1 MKSEVV
7 AGGTQSRAA
16 TMLECDVRWTDSGKI
31 VSCGGSYETDRRKS
45 AKFSNDHNDDEGA
58 LSPPPAEARF
68 IATTTTPFQSCVHNR
83 SDRGVPCGSTTPAAV
98 SRSRLS
104 SPAAARWHRYQPVV
118 LLYIVAVVLVG
129 AIPVVYCDAA
139 SSGKS
144 DSGSNSSSNSTRQ
157 ISSNVVVDPAD
168 RASQCI
174 TEDHYEGSG
183 HYTHHWA
190 VHIPSGDERMVE
202 QVAEEH
208 GFINLGKILDE
219 YYHFEH
225 RHVQKR
231 SVNPSAHHQ
240 RRLDT
245 DHRVRWAKQQR
256 AKSRSKRDFRP
267 LKGSYLI
274 QLNDPKWPEMWYLN
288 RGNGLDMNVI
298 PAWKEG
304 VTGKG
309 VVVTILDDGLESDH
323 PDLEHNYDPKASYD
337 VNGND
342 GDPMPH
348 YDLTDSNRHGTRCAG
363 EVAATANNSKCAVGI
378 AYGARVG
385 GVRMLD
391 GDVTD
396 VVEAKSLG
404 LNSQHIDI
412 YSASWGPDDD
422 GKTVDGPG
430 DMATRAFIEGVRKG
444 RGGRGSIFIWAS
456 GNGGR
461 EHDNCNCDGY
471 TNSIWT
477 LSISSAS
484 QEGLVPWFS
493 EMCSSTLA
501 TTYSSGNT
509 NEKQVITTDLHHS
522 CTTSHTGTSASAP
535 LAAGIAA
542 LVLEANRNLTWRD
555 MQHIVVRTAKPG
567 NLKDPTWS
575 KNGVGRPVSH
585 SFGYGLMDAAAMVKL
600 ARTWRTVPEQQVC
613 EINAPHLDKQIPP
626 RTKVTLQLT
635 VEHCMGVN
643 YLEHVQAKITLTS
656 QRRGDIQIFLTS
668 PSGTRVTLLTPR
680 SHDLSRSGFNQWPFM
695 SVHTWGEAPHGTW
708 QLEIHNEG
716 RLLGYSLIRG
726 WSLILYGTNLPP
738 DPNDPPNVPRVST
751 ASPMLPPIIPASGF
765 NPYSVGGSKSFYA
778 TGSLG
783 KPNRKQQMQY
793 ATYTPTAQFG
803 MTPGYQ
809 APPVTPTRKN
819 NKNKNKSNKNSSKTT
834 TARPISQT
842 TLNVFLNSYGSGKK
856 YEYNTGNRK
865 NQTPKPK
872 PAMQTINYG
881 KSDKYHAATSHIY
894 EKQIAIKA
902 PKQVKDNNAQ
912 IPPRLS
918 SRKPITTT
926 STTAL
931 PSTLVAGNGSQTA
944 GTTTV
949 LTTQNPAQTERFSS
963 TNARIPKLFQQYEK
977 IQQFYPELK
986 PYSSIRDDLDR
997 PKAGSSGVQQQQQQQ
1012 QQLLQSKTS
1021 SYSVAGS
1028 AGSVGTSNVV
1038 TNGKPSRANTK
1049 IFFPDTD
1056 IIDAIGPRKIASSLQ
1071 PIQPFYGR
1079 THASQFVSSGPK
1091 SGKAQITQWNLIF
1104 YGTETPAQPNDPIR
1118 LGKPGFSDSNYGGEI
1133 EHNSLEFDNGISND
1147 QWRNM
1152 QQIGESHV
1160 DVQRTA
1166 SNDVTS
1172 VACVSYSLARCIE
1185 CGAASYFYNG
1195 RCYSS
1200 CPASTFPSNY
1210 QTGRENAIVEQ
1221 NPLPFGSLRRRRR
1234 QQQQQRRRSRSRRN
1248 PTAARFPNGSVNDF
1262 NNLDNILLAAQPQ
1275 KRDTQMQP
1283 QQHCIPC
1290 NPTCLKCIGPA
1301 DYHCSE
1307 CQSGFGFTDVTIS
1320 PNHQQRCVSINSKR
1334 KPVSKPASP
1343 DLNGTNKSQTN
1354 ATSSASDQQ
1363 QHDKSWLLTDYL
1375 IMITVVGVT
1384 LLVAFVVIYFLWMR
1398 CFRGV
1403 LLAHPGS
1410 SLAAGIS
1417 GDYQYNR
1424 VQTSETE
1431 AGEPSY
1437 AQLIR
1442 DEIDE
1447 ILAESSSDD
1456 ETTAAFLSSGII
1468 APVER

>member
-1 MKSEVV
+1 MKFDRSPTT
-7 AGGTQSRAA
+7 GCSPCAA
-16 TMLECDVRWTDSGKI
+16 QTTECDVRWTDSVAAMANNDAVGCRR
-31 VSCGGSYETDRRKS
+31 SRRKC
-45 AKFSNDHNDDEGA
+45 AKFSDA
-58 LSPPPAEARF
+58 RQRVSPQED
-68 IATTTTPFQSCVHNR
+68 S
-83 SDRGVPCGSTTPAAV
+83 GSTTSSFQPPCRPTSPSPCDSGHQIQAGAPCGNST
-98 SRSRLS
+98 SRR
-104 SPAAARWHRYQPVV
+104 SPFRWHRCRSVV
-118 LLYIVAVVLVG
+118 LYIVAIVLVG
-129 AIPVVYCDAA
+129 AISAVHCDAVSDNTNGDG
-139 SSGKS
+139 SSS
-144 DSGSNSSSNSTRQ
+144 SSRSNSSKPSTKQ
-157 ISSNVVVDPAD
+157 SSSDIIDPAGT
-168 RASQCI
+168 SGSGYV
-174 TEDHYEGSG
+174 DHYEGSG

-190 VHIPSGDERMVE
+190 VHIPNGEDELVE
-202 QVAEEH
+202 RVAAEH
-208 GFINLGKILDE
+208 GFINLGKIVDE

-225 RHVQKR
+225 QHVKKR
-231 SVNPSAHHQ
+231 SVSPSSHHQ
-240 RRLDT
+240 QRLDG
-245 DHRVRWAKQQR
+245 DDRVRWAKQQR
-256 AKSRSKRDFRP
+256 AKRRQKRDFRP
-267 LKGSYLI
+267 LKSPYLI

-323 PDLEHNYDPKASYD
+323 PDLEHNYDSKASFD

-444 RGGRGSIFIWAS
+444 RGGKGSIFIWAS

-575 KNGVGRPVSH
+575 KNGVGRRVSH

-600 ARTWRTVPEQQVC
+600 ARTWKTVPDQQVC

-716 RLLGYSLIRG
+716 RLL
-726 WSLILYGTNLPP
+726 
-738 DPNDPPNVPRVST
+738 
-751 ASPMLPPIIPASGF
+751 
-765 NPYSVGGSKSFYA
+765 
-778 TGSLG
+778 
-783 KPNRKQQMQY
+783 
-793 ATYTPTAQFG
+793 
-803 MTPGYQ
+803 
-809 APPVTPTRKN
+809 
-819 NKNKNKSNKNSSKTT
+819 
-834 TARPISQT
+834 
-842 TLNVFLNSYGSGKK
+842 
-856 YEYNTGNRK
+856 
-865 NQTPKPK
+865 
-872 PAMQTINYG
+872 
-881 KSDKYHAATSHIY
+881 
-894 EKQIAIKA
+894 
-902 PKQVKDNNAQ
+902 
-912 IPPRLS
+912 
-918 SRKPITTT
+918 
-926 STTAL
+926 
-931 PSTLVAGNGSQTA
+931 
-944 GTTTV
+944 
-949 LTTQNPAQTERFSS
+949 
-963 TNARIPKLFQQYEK
+963 
-977 IQQFYPELK
+977 
-986 PYSSIRDDLDR
+986 
-997 PKAGSSGVQQQQQQQ
+997 
-1012 QQLLQSKTS
+1012 
-1021 SYSVAGS
+1021 
-1028 AGSVGTSNVV
+1028 
-1038 TNGKPSRANTK
+1038 
-1049 IFFPDTD
+1049 
-1056 IIDAIGPRKIASSLQ
+1056 
-1071 PIQPFYGR
+1071 
-1079 THASQFVSSGPK
+1079 
-1091 SGKAQITQWNLIF
+1091 AQITQWNLIF
-1104 YGTETPAQPNDPIR
+1104 YGTETPAQPDDPIR
-1118 LGKPGFSDSNYGGEI
+1118 LGKPAFSDSNYGGEI
-1133 EHNSLEFDNGISND
+1133 EHNSLEFDNGISSD

-1172 VACVSYSLARCIE
+1172 LACVSYSLARCIV
-1185 CGAASYFYNG
+1185 CGSASYFYHG
-1195 RCYSS
+1195 HCYSS
-1200 CPASTFPSNY
+1200 CPASTYPSEG
-1210 QTGRENAIVEQ
+1210 TEPASEAENAIVEQ
-1221 NPLPFGSLRRRRR
+1221 KPLPIGSLRRRRGPGEGR
-1234 QQQQQRRRSRSRRN
+1234 ETDSAFRLAHN
-1248 PTAARFPNGSVNDF
+1248 NGTVDNF
-1262 NNLDNILLAAQPQ
+1262 NNLDDVPLVVGRPH
-1275 KRDTQMQP
+1275 KRDTKLQTR
-1283 QQHCIPC
+1283 QQYCSPC
-1290 NPTCLKCIGPA
+1290 HPTCLKCVGPE
-1301 DYHCSE
+1301 DYHCTE
-1307 CQSGFGFTDVTIS
+1307 CQPEFAFTVGVSNTS
-1320 PNHQQRCVSINSKR
+1320 RLCVSINGKHQQ
-1334 KPVSKPASP
+1334 PVPFGSGEA
-1343 DLNGTNKSQTN
+1343 NKSSTN
-1354 ATSSASDQQ
+1354 ATLSASNPN
-1363 QHDKSWLLTDYL
+1363 DKRWILTDYL
-1375 IMITVVGVT
+1375 IMITVVGTT
-1384 LLVAFVVIYFLWMR
+1384 LLVSFVVIYLLWMR

-1403 LLAHPGS
+1403 LLPGGGTG
-1410 SLAAGIS
+1410 LAGTMAAGIS

-1424 VQTSETE
+1424 VQTSET
-1431 AGEPSY
+1431 ADEPSY
-1437 AQLIR
+1437 AQLVR
-1442 DEIDE
+1442 DEIDRT
-1447 ILAESSSDD
+1447 LAESSSDESD
-1456 ETTAAFLSSGII
+1456 AGTFMTRGII
-1468 APVER
+1468 APIER